1 MRITSEEY
9 TQLIN
14 KLKNL
19 KSSYLDSPLQF
30 GKYKGRTLRW
40 IKSYDL
46 QYIYWLADNT
56 DFPIDLNLLDLPENN
71 TFKQNISKEIS
82 ADIEDT
88 FIRDCR
94 IEREQSQIEAYRR
107 EHGHGWENISFYAS
121 LNLDIDAHREE
132 EFFPINDQSR
142 R

>member
-1 MRITSEEY
+1 MRVTSEEY
-9 TQLIN
+9 IQLIN

-46 QYIYWLADNT
+46 QYIYWLADST

-71 TFKQNISKEIS
+71 TFKQNVSKEIS
-82 ADIEDT
+82 ADKEDT

-107 EHGHGWENISFYAS
+107 EHGHGW
-121 LNLDIDAHREE
+121 
-132 EFFPINDQSR
+132 
-142 R
+142 

>member
-40 IKSYDL
+40 IKSY
-46 QYIYWLADNT
+46 
-56 DFPIDLNLLDLPENN
+56 DLPENN

-107 EHGHGWENISFYAS
+107 EHGHGW
-121 LNLDIDAHREE
+121 
-132 EFFPINDQSR
+132 
-142 R
+142 

>member
-9 TQLIN
+9 IQLIN

-30 GKYKGRTLRW
+30 GKYTGRTLRW
-40 IKSYDL
+40 IKS
-46 QYIYWLADNT
+46 YWLADNT

-71 TFKQNISKEIS
+71 TFEQNVSK
-82 ADIEDT
+82 DKEDA

-107 EHGHGWENISFYAS
+107 EHGHGW
-121 LNLDIDAHREE
+121 
-132 EFFPINDQSR
+132 
-142 R
+142 

>member
-1 MRITSEEY
+1 MVQFTIQIVYVININMRVTSEEY
-9 TQLIN
+9 IQLIN

-46 QYIYWLADNT
+46 QYIYWLADST

-71 TFKQNISKEIS
+71 TFEQNVIK
-82 ADIEDT
+82 DKEDT

-107 EHGHGWENISFYAS
+107 EHGHGW
-121 LNLDIDAHREE
+121 
-132 EFFPINDQSR
+132 
-142 R
+142 

>member
-1 MRITSEEY
+1 MLLERIMVQFTIQIVYVININMRVTSEEY
-9 TQLIN
+9 IQLIN
-14 KLKNL
+14 KLKSL
-19 KSSYLDSPLQF
+19 KSSYLDLPLQF

-46 QYIYWLADNT
+46 QYIYWLADST

-71 TFKQNISKEIS
+71 TFEQNISK
-82 ADIEDT
+82 DKEDT

-107 EHGHGWENISFYAS
+107 EHGHGW
-121 LNLDIDAHREE
+121 
-132 EFFPINDQSR
+132 
-142 R
+142 

>member
-1 MRITSEEY
+1 MLLERIMVQFTIQIVYVINISMRVTSEEY
-9 TQLIN
+9 IQLIN

-71 TFKQNISKEIS
+71 TFEQNVIK
-82 ADIEDT
+82 DKEDT

-107 EHGHGWENISFYAS
+107 EHGHGW
-121 LNLDIDAHREE
+121 
-132 EFFPINDQSR
+132 
-142 R
+142 

>member
-107 EHGHGWENISFYAS
+107 EHGHGW
-121 LNLDIDAHREE
+121 
-132 EFFPINDQSR
+132 
-142 R
+142 